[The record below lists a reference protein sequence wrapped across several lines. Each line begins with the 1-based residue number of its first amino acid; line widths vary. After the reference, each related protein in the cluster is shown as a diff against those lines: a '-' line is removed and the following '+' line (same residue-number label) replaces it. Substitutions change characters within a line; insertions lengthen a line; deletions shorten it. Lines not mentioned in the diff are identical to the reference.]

1 MFYMI
6 QRENMHHT
14 MGNRE
19 EDIIYVWKS
28 ARVARQGR
36 DRKRALAFGAHR
48 ILDPSKY
55 NAVFFMFLKGE
66 KGTNGQCCYL
76 DHKSSCNR
84 QKKPTYISESCK
96 IFSQTWISTVFTQ
109 VGFKKTIVELIV
121 FYGGAGEVGLDYVE
135 FNHV

>member
-1 MFYMI
+1 MI

-48 ILDPSKY
+48 ILDPGKY
-55 NAVFFMFLKGE
+55 IAVFCMFLKGE
-66 KGTNGQCCYL
+66 KGTNDQCCYL

-84 QKKPTYISESCK
+84 QKICQNISWWC
-96 IFSQTWISTVFTQ
+96 
-109 VGFKKTIVELIV
+109 
-121 FYGGAGEVGLDYVE
+121 
-135 FNHV
+135 